1 MQNDR
6 RDHVLRV
13 VTAVGWI
20 ALVQALLFAGFV
32 LLQSTPQT
40 PSLVVV
46 SPRHTWAGY
55 VANQINTVDGH
66 PVRAYLGGTEA
77 DALADL
83 RADRTQGVL
92 LVDPTKPQ
100 DSLTVS
106 SAQGV
111 EAAATVRVVAEAAQ
125 RASSRTVVTADITAP
140 SREDHAG
147 RHGYHLALSWLFCGL
162 AFTLA
167 VRRGQESVQGQLRG
181 VAITLVAG
189 APVVAVSVGI
199 AALTIP
205 AWAQDAL
212 RLFVIGTATFVVS
225 ALLARA
231 ALALAGPAGLV
242 GWALALTFVAA
253 SPSRAGAEGFGRAD
267 VLWQPIGPWTPP
279 GLAVSAVR
287 QVVQLGQSLSASHW
301 AGFVWWAALAVL
313 LCVIGSANRPG
324 AHRHGRSDML

>member
-111 EAAATVRVVAEAAQ
+111 EATAAVRVVAEAVQ

-140 SREDHAG
+140 SRRTTRD
-147 RHGYHLALSWLFCGL
+147 
-162 AFTLA
+162 
-167 VRRGQESVQGQLRG
+167 
-181 VAITLVAG
+181 
-189 APVVAVSVGI
+189 
-199 AALTIP
+199 
-205 AWAQDAL
+205 
-212 RLFVIGTATFVVS
+212 GTGTTWHSPGCS
-225 ALLARA
+225 AD
-231 ALALAGPAGLV
+231 
-242 GWALALTFVAA
+242 
-253 SPSRAGAEGFGRAD
+253 SPSLLPFGGGTSPCRD
-267 VLWQPIGPWTPP
+267 
-279 GLAVSAVR
+279 S
-287 QVVQLGQSLSASHW
+287 
-301 AGFVWWAALAVL
+301 
-313 LCVIGSANRPG
+313 
-324 AHRHGRSDML
+324 